1 MKKLILLWSTAA
13 LICSACNDNTPAPGV
28 PTGDSAGKT
37 TIPAPPQVDS
47 AALTAK
53 NDSLLMKEAIT
64 VLQLLKAKNFAA
76 LAGHVHPSKGVR
88 FSPYGFIDVK
98 AHKVLTAGNLR
109 SPEQLPE
116 KITWGVYDGTGDPIE
131 AGLPFYFDKFVY
143 DKDFLNAE
151 KKAVNQFLAAGNSLN
166 NLKEIYPGA
175 GFAEFYFSGFD
186 PKYGG
191 MDWAGLRLVFEK
203 EKNK

>member
-76 LAGHVHPSKGVR
+76 LAGHVLRRPQVACCKGFVC
-88 FSPYGFIDVK
+88 
-98 AHKVLTAGNLR
+98 
-109 SPEQLPE
+109 
-116 KITWGVYDGTGDPIE
+116 
-131 AGLPFYFDKFVY
+131 FY
-143 DKDFLNAE
+143 
-151 KKAVNQFLAAGNSLN
+151 
-166 NLKEIYPGA
+166 IYK
-175 GFAEFYFSGFD
+175 SI
-186 PKYGG
+186 
-191 MDWAGLRLVFEK
+191 WR
-203 EKNK
+203 